1 MRLLFLAAPAAPAHV
16 PGIENVD
23 NLAERF
29 TDLKQGVPIGH
40 LIGVSRVNQEFQDRT
55 VQGSEAF
62 GLG

>member
-1 MRLLFLAAPAAPAHV
+1 V